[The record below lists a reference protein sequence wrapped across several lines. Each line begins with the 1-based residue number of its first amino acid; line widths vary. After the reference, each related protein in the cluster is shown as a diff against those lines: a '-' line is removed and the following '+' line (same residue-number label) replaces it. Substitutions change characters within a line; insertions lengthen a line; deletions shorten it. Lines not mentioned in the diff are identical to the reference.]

1 MNRRLIQIS
10 LILIFFLFGLL
21 LTSVGAVTQ
30 LIINTF
36 DVSRADAAI
45 LEPIKDI
52 PIVLFAFIMGAYLSR
67 FGLKRALLVALSLVS
82 IGTFTMAA
90 VQTFWATKILFALIG
105 FSFGLAKIAGYSIIG
120 LIEEKTHKHMSLMN
134 FMEAFFMLGVLGSYT
149 IFNVINSLPAA
160 QQQNWTTIFW
170 LFGGVSSCLLIVVWF
185 VKIDES
191 SLASGYSRKV
201 GNQDFFST
209 LNLIANPMVG
219 YFIAAIFTFVMLEQ
233 GIGLWLPTY
242 NKEILKL
249 TDAFSLDFIS
259 IIAWAAVIGRLI
271 ASIVVRFLSW
281 FSFIKV
287 ILICSAVLMILT
299 FPLTQN
305 LTGSSVGG
313 WQEAP
318 LATYIFPLIYLLI
331 APIYP
336 ITSSVILTSLPLK
349 EHSSMTGIIIT
360 FSALGSSIGA
370 LITALVFVQAES
382 QMAFYLYLIPLIGL
396 ILFLRK
402 MHINM
407 IQRIV
412 AADVG

>member
-1 MNRRLIQIS
+1 MNRRIIQFS
-10 LILIFFLFGLL
+10 LTIIFFLFGLL
-21 LTSVGAVTQ
+21 LTSVGSVTQ

-52 PIVLFAFIMGAYLSR
+52 PIVLFAFLLGAYLAR

-82 IGTFTMAA
+82 IATFIMAGF
-90 VQTFWATKILFALIG
+90 QTFWATKILFALVG
-105 FSFGLAKIAGYSIIG
+105 FSFGLAKIAGYSIVG

-134 FMEAFFMLGVLGSYT
+134 FMEAFFMLGVLGSYSV
-149 IFNVINSLPAA
+149 FNLINSLPAA
-160 QQQNWTTIFW
+160 QQINWANIFW
-170 LFGGVSSCLLIVVWF
+170 LFCGVSSCLLVVVWL

-191 SLASGYSRKV
+191 SLTSGNGRKV
-201 GNQDFFST
+201 GSQDFFST

-233 GIGLWLPTY
+233 GIGSWLPTY

-249 TDAFSLDFIS
+249 TDAFSLDFIG
-259 IIAWAAVIGRLI
+259 IIAWAAVVGRLM
-271 ASIVVRFLSW
+271 ASVVVRFVNW
-281 FSFIKV
+281 FMFIKI
-287 ILICSAVLMILT
+287 ILISSAVLMILT
-299 FPLTQN
+299 LPLTQN
-305 LTGSSVGG
+305 LTISNISG

-318 LATYIFPLIYLLI
+318 LAAYIFPLIYLLL

-336 ITSSVILTSLPLK
+336 ITSSVILSSLPVK
-349 EHSSMTGIIIT
+349 EHSAMTGIIIT

-370 LITALVFVQAES
+370 LITALVFVHAGS

-402 MHINM
+402 MHLNM
-407 IQRIV
+407 SQSMGNANV
-412 AADVG
+412 S